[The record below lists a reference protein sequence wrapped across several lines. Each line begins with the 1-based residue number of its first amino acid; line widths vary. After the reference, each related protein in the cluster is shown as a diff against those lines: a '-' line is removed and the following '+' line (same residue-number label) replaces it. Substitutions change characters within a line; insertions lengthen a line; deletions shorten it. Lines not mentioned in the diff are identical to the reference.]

1 MAFPLQEEV
10 RLLVAYLQEV
20 VRLLVAYLQEVGLGE
35 VPPAVP
41 SKDPAGVALQ
51 QRRAA
56 WERKHSSRC
65 QATLWNAHGPQPPFY
80 VENQW
85 P

>member
-20 VRLLVAYLQEVGLGE
+20 VRLQVAHLQEVGLGE

-41 SKDPAGVALQ
+41 SKDPEGVALQ
-51 QRRAA
+51 RRRVA
-56 WERKHSSRC
+56 WERKPSSRC
-65 QATLWNAHGPQPPFY
+65 QATYSNAHRLGPPFY